1 MSQSGLYPEFSSV
14 PLVSGTLYLV
24 STPIGNMEDITFR
37 AIRVLRDC
45 DLVAAE
51 DTRHTGVLLKR
62 LGLVKKQISTHK
74 FNEAK
79 RSSEIVSRL
88 KQGEV
93 IALVSDAGS
102 PGISD
107 PGQRIVE
114 AVLRADLR
122 VESVPGACAV
132 IAALTVSGL
141 PADEFHFCGFL
152 PVKSGK
158 RASRLSD
165 LLKLPGTLVLYE
177 SPYRI
182 LKLLNELLKIVP
194 NRQLVLARELTKK
207 FEEIHRGTAEEILG
221 LYLNKK
227 PKGEFVVL
235 VGSAATL
242 SAEKPSDDVG

>member
-1 MSQSGLYPEFSSV
+1 MDKNKQQKIHPGLY
-14 PLVSGTLYLV
+14 LI
-24 STPIGNMEDITFR
+24 STPIGNMKDITYR
-37 AIRVLRDC
+37 SIDILKKSDIILC
-45 DLVAAE
+45 E
-51 DTRHTGVLLKR
+51 DTRRSSKLLSFFEITNK
-62 LGLVKKQISTHK
+62 LTPYHK

-88 KQGEV
+88 KEGET

-114 AVLRADLR
+114 AALSADLR
-122 VESVPGACAV
+122 VESVPGACAL
-132 IAALTVSGL
+132 IAALTLSGL
-141 PADEFHFCGFL
+141 SADEFHFCGFL

-158 RASRLSD
+158 RASRLSA

-182 LKLLNELLKIVP
+182 LKLLNELIETVP
-194 NRQLVLARELTKK
+194 NRMLVIARELTKK
-207 FEEIHRGTAEEILG
+207 FEQIHRGTATEILS
-221 LYLNKK
+221 LYSNKK

-235 VGSAATL
+235 VDSANAL
-242 SAEKPSDDVG
+242 SPEKTSDDVG